1 MNKSYQESGN
11 KFIDHS
17 HDDLFGFMDT
27 MTFFVRDEWDVDSFK
42 SLANDFIDQLE
53 NHFSREAIIL
63 KCADFQYLDERII
76 NHRELALQVRIRIM
90 DICD

>member
-1 MNKSYQESGN
+1 MNKSHQESGN

-27 MTFFVRDEWDVDSFK
+27 MTFLVRDEWDVDSFK